1 MPHRQDPATIAALD
15 LGSNSFHMVVA
26 QPQDGRF
33 RVIDRMREVV
43 RLAAGFDGQ
52 NRLTPEASERALR
65 CLSRF
70 GQRIRHLPPDAVR
83 AVGTN
88 ALRMARNSESFLS
101 GAELALGHPID
112 VVSGYEEARLIYLGV
127 SHGLGDSADLRLV
140 IDIGGGSTEVIV
152 GRRFEPLM
160 MESLHMGCVS
170 MSQSFFR
177 DGVIDASRMR
187 AAEIAA
193 RQEIEPVEEAIGRSG
208 WQVAIGASGTLLAI
222 NRVLAAQGWATD
234 GITREAMLRLRTA
247 LIDAGHVERLTAL
260 GVSADRAPVLPGGL
274 AIALGAFE
282 ELGITRMRVSDTA
295 MREGLL
301 YDLMGR
307 IHDEDVREQ
316 TVVNL
321 TQRFAVDQAQLARV
335 VATSAQLLTQA
346 GGEWVPVDEETR
358 HLLRWAAS
366 LHEIGQT
373 VSHSQYQKHGAYLL
387 HHLDMPGFSR
397 GEQNRLSNLVRAHR
411 RKIPLAD
418 FGMGPDPRT
427 QLRLAIVLRLAVVL
441 HRARG
446 AAAPPAVSL
455 KVEDTTLRLGFP
467 RGWLSA
473 HALTTADL
481 EQEAEY
487 LRSVGYRLKF
497 K

>member
-43 RLAAGFDGQ
+43 RLGAGFDGQ

-101 GAELALGHPID
+101 GAELALGHAID

-152 GRRFEPLM
+152 GRRFEPLV

-177 DGVIDASRMR
+177 DGVIDAARMR

-234 GITREAMLRLRTA
+234 GITREAMLRLRAA

-260 GVSADRAPVLPGGL
+260 GISADRAPVLPGGL

-282 ELGITRMRVSDTA
+282 ELGITPERCAARRKRKLIPGSRYYPRTANIADDVLDTYPGPYVTIFRPKGCDKCA
-295 MREGLL
+295 QTGF
-301 YDLMGR
+301 MGR
-307 IHDEDVREQ
+307 RGIYELLMMDDMVGPLVLKGADAQTIKRAAMEQGMDGLRDDGARKVLGGMTSVEEVLLATQDDMEVEQDRSSVRN
-316 TVVNL
+316 V
-321 TQRFAVDQAQLARV
+321 RV
-335 VATSAQLLTQA
+335 
-346 GGEWVPVDEETR
+346 
-358 HLLRWAAS
+358 
-366 LHEIGQT
+366 
-373 VSHSQYQKHGAYLL
+373 
-387 HHLDMPGFSR
+387 
-397 GEQNRLSNLVRAHR
+397 
-411 RKIPLAD
+411 
-418 FGMGPDPRT
+418 
-427 QLRLAIVLRLAVVL
+427 
-441 HRARG
+441 
-446 AAAPPAVSL
+446 
-455 KVEDTTLRLGFP
+455 
-467 RGWLSA
+467 
-473 HALTTADL
+473 
-481 EQEAEY
+481 
-487 LRSVGYRLKF
+487 
-497 K
+497 